1 MITNSIF
8 LCHNPIIQLFA
19 MTFKLKD
26 IFLKKHFLLHHDQ
39 PRRFTQAR
47 WSKGNICDLKDL
59 SRMYLA
65 LAKIKSME
73 MRNPWY
79 IWIFIIPIILIFSI
93 AGDRVGTIYLS
104 LKSAVSAYLLFSY
117 VISHVDFVL
126 RQSRINCKINRK
138 DPTAITITSNEGQ
151 ESRNVSDDIASKCEQ
166 SAWPYYWIYFTN
178 WSWTLFVTS
187 FLFDTT
193 LVALRFYEERKSINV
208 DLVGHPTR
216 HINDGNYTATWFLSR
231 NYHES

>member
-1 MITNSIF
+1 MIWEELSKNVYNCYNSDF
-8 LCHNPIIQLFA
+8 F
-19 MTFKLKD
+19 
-26 IFLKKHFLLHHDQ
+26 
-39 PRRFTQAR
+39 
-47 WSKGNICDLKDL
+47 
-59 SRMYLA
+59 
-65 LAKIKSME
+65 
-73 MRNPWY
+73 
-79 IWIFIIPIILIFSI
+79 I
-93 AGDRVGTIYLS
+93 AGDRVSTIYLS

-117 VISHVDFVL
+117 AISHVDFVL

-138 DPTAITITSNEGQ
+138 DPTAITITSNDGQ
-151 ESRNVSDDIASKCEQ
+151 ESRNVSEEIASKCEQ

-208 DLVGHPTR
+208 DLVGHPTQ

-231 NYHES
+231 NYHQC

>member
-1 MITNSIF
+1 MNIYNS
-8 LCHNPIIQLFA
+8 NNS
-19 MTFKLKD
+19 D
-26 IFLKKHFLLHHDQ
+26 
-39 PRRFTQAR
+39 
-47 WSKGNICDLKDL
+47 
-59 SRMYLA
+59 
-65 LAKIKSME
+65 
-73 MRNPWY
+73 
-79 IWIFIIPIILIFSI
+79 FSI

-138 DPTAITITSNEGQ
+138 DPTAITITSNDGQ
-151 ESRNVSDDIASKCEQ
+151 DSRNVSDDIASKCEQ

-208 DLVGHPTR
+208 DLVGHPTQ

-231 NYHES
+231 NYPES